1 MGGPFGAPVRIRQD
15 AWTLSGPDPWHPTLL
30 WYARAVKQLK
40 TVTDVADPR
49 GWPYLARIHGASEQP
64 GTWPPGVDDWNTCQH
79 GSWFFLPWHRMY
91 LHYFESIVRDV
102 IQSLG
107 GPVDWAL
114 PFWDYSE
121 DAARSATLALPP
133 AFVATTWPDGGPNPL
148 REEQRAAGIRDGDPI
163 DVDDVRLGAWTVA
176 FSTDVLARPSFGGP
190 VTGFH
195 HPPAGAGIVEAR
207 PHGTVHVDV
216 GGVNPPGLMSAFDT
230 APLDPIFWLHHCN
243 IDRLWEVWRNLDR
256 TELPTVTPWLDFA
269 FAFGT
274 GSARREFVVADVTN
288 TTAQPLLYQYEGVP
302 VPVLPA
308 GPEHAEEPPVNSEL
322 PPELVGA
329 TEEPIQVGATGGRAR
344 VGVGPSTRPARPE
357 AAGPRRTFV
366 TVENVTGEGLGAGV
380 YVVLLGE
387 REVGRFST
395 FGLPETSEVGGEHAG
410 SGLTFSFDVTEVI
423 TELEASGEGG
433 ASELE
438 VTVRPARPVA
448 EAAGDVS
455 VGRIGVYRE

>member
-1 MGGPFGAPVRIRQD
+1 MDISKIAIGREPPFDVNAVIEIPQGGEPVKYELDKDSGAMFVDRFLHTAMFYPGNYGFIPH
-15 AWTLSGPDPWHPTLL
+15 TLS
-30 WYARAVKQLK
+30 
-40 TVTDVADPR
+40 
-49 GWPYLARIHGASEQP
+49 E
-64 GTWPPGVDDWNTCQH
+64 
-79 GSWFFLPWHRMY
+79 
-91 LHYFESIVRDV
+91 
-102 IQSLG
+102 
-107 GPVDWAL
+107 
-114 PFWDYSE
+114 
-121 DAARSATLALPP
+121 
-133 AFVATTWPDGGPNPL
+133 
-148 REEQRAAGIRDGDPI
+148 DGDPI
-163 DVDDVRLGAWTVA
+163 DVDDVRLGTWTVA

-395 FGLPETSEVGGEHAG
+395 FGLPETSEEGGEHAG

>member
-1 MGGPFGAPVRIRQD
+1 MGGPFGALVRVRQD
-15 AWTLSGPDPWHPTLL
+15 AWNLSDPDPWHPTLL

-40 TVTDVADPR
+40 AVNDVADPR
-49 GWPYLARIHGASEQP
+49 GWPYLARIHGAAEQP
-64 GTWPPGVDDWNTCQH
+64 NDWPSGVDDWNTCQH

-91 LHYFESIVRDV
+91 LHYFESIVHDV
-102 IQSLG
+102 IQDLG
-107 GPVDWAL
+107 GPADWAL

-121 DAARSATLALPP
+121 DPARSATLALPP
-133 AFVATTWPDGGPNPL
+133 AFVDTTWPDGGPNPL
-148 REEQRAAGIRDGDPI
+148 REEERAAGIRDGDPI
-163 DVDDVRLGAWTVA
+163 DVEDVRLGTWTVS

-195 HPPAGAGIVEAR
+195 HPPAGAGIVETQ

-216 GGVNPPGLMSAFDT
+216 GGFNPAGLMSRFHT

-256 TELPTVTPWLDFA
+256 TELPSVTPWLDFE
-269 FAFGT
+269 FVFGT
-274 GSARREFVVADVTN
+274 GTARREFPVADVRN
-288 TTAQPLLYQYEGVP
+288 TTAPPLLYQYEGVP

-308 GPEHAEEPPVNSEL
+308 GPEHAEEPPMDREP

-329 TEEPIQVGATGGRAR
+329 SEEPVRVGPNGGRAR
-344 VGVGPSTRPARPE
+344 VAVEPSTRPPRPE
-357 AAGPRRTFV
+357 ATGPQRTYV

-380 YVVLLGE
+380 YAVLLGE
-387 REVGRFST
+387 REIGRFST
-395 FGLPETSEVGGEHAG
+395 FGLPEASEVGGEHGG
-410 SGLTFSFDVTEVI
+410 SGLTFSYDVTDLVS
-423 TELEASGEGG
+423 ELEALGGGG
-433 ASELE
+433 AAELE

-448 EAAGDVS
+448 EAVGDIS